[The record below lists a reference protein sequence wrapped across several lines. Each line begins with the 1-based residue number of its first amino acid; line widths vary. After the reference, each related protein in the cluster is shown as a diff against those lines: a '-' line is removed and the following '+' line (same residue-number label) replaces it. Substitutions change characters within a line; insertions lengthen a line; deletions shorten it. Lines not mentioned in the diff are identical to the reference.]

1 MKKNWFLWI
10 SVLLLITAGLSSC
23 SSDDDDDIV
32 ISSTSLYAIIKPA
45 DAQVIDIT
53 PSDYVLTLDNIVAVN
68 PETGEFKLKNTE
80 QIDSKASH
88 TNVIQFYSDGNLL
101 FEATLNNYFSS
112 YLPTGLT
119 FCHNYSDMSG
129 MARYELGPNC
139 IIGEDGKAIK
149 DYPTEQQ
156 KQGMQRMYQI
166 LQKAGKVSSH
176 IDYDFQLD
184 NEYLDAH
191 ENVIFIQS
199 GDGTAGTGFV
209 YGGNECYRSPY
220 CFLANSSDYYG
231 IITYQRHFRAKIK
244 GSDIFNEL
252 WLRLDSDQPKSFSE
266 LEIGETYDCSQSW
279 TFAALT
285 PTDEN
290 RSDKVVWGIESSS
303 GQVTVVDKK
312 KIGEKSYV
320 VLRFTG
326 LQFNLYTVDC
336 TVQFE
341 FWE

>member
-10 SVLLLITAGLSSC
+10 SALLLITAGLSSC

-139 IIGEDGKAIK
+139 IIGEDGKVIK
-149 DYPTEQQ
+149 GYPTEQQ

-209 YGGNECYRSPY
+209 YGGNECYSSPY
-220 CFLANSSDYYG
+220 CFLVNSWGSAG
-231 IITYQRHFRAKIK
+231 IITYERHFRARIK

-252 WLRLDSDQPKSFSE
+252 WLRLDSDQPKSISE

-279 TFAALT
+279 TFASLT
-285 PTDEN
+285 PTWTEA
-290 RSDKVVWGIESSS
+290 VVKGIESSS
-303 GQVTVVDKK
+303 GHVTVVDKK

-326 LQFNLYTVDC
+326 LQFNLYTVNC